1 MSEEKRAES
10 QKKRR
15 GSWAEVKTWQ
25 DPDSKVSLILSE
37 RIRGKHAYSLQIVH
51 EDAMGMN
58 RYVPV
63 RPDGAR
69 HEIEHI
75 VFSLVREARQ
85 FVAEREKQRS

>member
-1 MSEEKRAES
+1 MNQEKSPEPK
-10 QKKRR
+10 KKRQ

-51 EDAMGMN
+51 EDTMGMN
-58 RYVPV
+58 KFVPV
-63 RPDGAR
+63 RPDGAK

-75 VFSLVREARQ
+75 VFSLVKEARE
-85 FVAEREKQRS
+85 FVAEREKKR